1 MAVRSVL
8 VVDDDSGMAETLADI
23 LSVFGYA
30 VTTANSAAAAV
41 KVVTETRPDL
51 VLMDV
56 RMPGPSGVEALKTLK
71 ALAPQVAVI
80 MMTAFA
86 RENLAEEARRAAAL
100 AVLPKPLDMERLL
113 ALLTEVTR
121 AGGPPV
127 TGATGATGD
136 VLTRCPSNDARDAG
150 PGARPPSGAPAIR
163 RAGGNR
169 AGGGREPGG
178 GRPASPRRAAGE
190 PAGGAA

>member
-23 LSVFGYA
+23 LSIFGYA

-86 RENLAEEARRAAAL
+86 RENLAEEARRR
-100 AVLPKPLDMERLL
+100 V
-113 ALLTEVTR
+113 
-121 AGGPPV
+121 
-127 TGATGATGD
+127 
-136 VLTRCPSNDARDAG
+136 C
-150 PGARPPSGAPAIR
+150 
-163 RAGGNR
+163 
-169 AGGGREPGG
+169 
-178 GRPASPRRAAGE
+178 PASPRLFHRSQNLIALGR
-190 PAGGAA
+190 GRGAHEHALEQFRMRR

>member
-1 MAVRSVL
+1 VAVRSVL
-8 VVDDDSGMAETLADI
+8 VVDDDPGMAETLADI

-56 RMPGPSGVEALKTLK
+56 RMPGLSGVEALKTMK
-71 ALAPQVAVI
+71 ALAPQLAVI

-86 RENLAEEARRAAAL
+86 RDDLAEEARRAAAL

-113 ALLTEVTR
+113 ALLTQVARSE
-121 AGGPPV
+121 GP
-127 TGATGATGD
+127 TGD
-136 VLTRCPSNDARDAG
+136 ARHERDRRRPDAV
-150 PGARPPSGAPAIR
+150 PF
-163 RAGGNR
+163 
-169 AGGGREPGG
+169 E
-178 GRPASPRRAAGE
+178 
-190 PAGGAA
+190 

>member
-56 RMPGPSGVEALKTLK
+56 RMPGPSGMEALKTLK

-86 RENLAEEARRAAAL
+86 R
-100 AVLPKPLDMERLL
+100 
-113 ALLTEVTR
+113 
-121 AGGPPV
+121 
-127 TGATGATGD
+127 
-136 VLTRCPSNDARDAG
+136 
-150 PGARPPSGAPAIR
+150 
-163 RAGGNR
+163 
-169 AGGGREPGG
+169 
-178 GRPASPRRAAGE
+178 
-190 PAGGAA
+190 

>member
-8 VVDDDSGMAETLADI
+8 IVDDDSGMAETLADI

-30 VTTANSAAAAV
+30 VTTASSAVTAV
-41 KVVTETRPDL
+41 RVVTQTRPDL

-56 RMPGPSGVEALKTLK
+56 RMPGLSGVEALKTMK
-71 ALAPQVAVI
+71 ALAPQMAVI

-113 ALLTEVTR
+113 ALLTQVARSE
-121 AGGPPV
+121 GP
-127 TGATGATGD
+127 TGD
-136 VLTRCPSNDARDAG
+136 ARHERDRRRPDAV
-150 PGARPPSGAPAIR
+150 PF
-163 RAGGNR
+163 
-169 AGGGREPGG
+169 E
-178 GRPASPRRAAGE
+178 
-190 PAGGAA
+190 

>member
-8 VVDDDSGMAETLADI
+8 VVDDDPGMAETLADI

-100 AVLPKPLDMERLL
+100 AVLPKPLDMKRLL
-113 ALLTEVTR
+113 ALLTQVTPSGEVV
-121 AGGPPV
+121 A
-127 TGATGATGD
+127 
-136 VLTRCPSNDARDAG
+136 DARDG
-150 PGARPPSGAPAIR
+150 R
-163 RAGGNR
+163 RAD
-169 AGGGREPGG
+169 AVPFE
-178 GRPASPRRAAGE
+178 
-190 PAGGAA
+190 

>member
-1 MAVRSVL
+1 VAVRSVL

-113 ALLTEVTR
+113 ALLTQVTR
-121 AGGPPV
+121 AGGPP
-127 TGATGATGD
+127 GD
-136 VLTRCPSNDARDAG
+136 GRDGCDRRRPDAV
-150 PGARPPSGAPAIR
+150 PF
-163 RAGGNR
+163 
-169 AGGGREPGG
+169 E
-178 GRPASPRRAAGE
+178 
-190 PAGGAA
+190 